1 MPRIAISLGSSFL
14 GYATHAGFM
23 ARLHELG
30 VRPVKVAGASAGAIA
45 AGLYASGLPQERI
58 KDEVLRLWM
67 RLSFVHGT
75 TWFLHQV
82 RSFLLSRHPSFFHPR
97 AAVTHF
103 ESIVGDMK
111 IEDLRQ
117 PSLAIALT
125 RLDTHEALLAQRGSL
140 AHAMVNSCCV
150 PVLFAPLEY
159 EGAMCVDGG
168 VANELPVDQW
178 FDDEEVDIIIAH
190 RITSANPPRSIFFP
204 YNVMGISSDV
214 HDTAGKQLMGY
225 RQALAKQAGKKL
237 LVADTVHPRPSML
250 FGHDLSGFYAIGVAQ
265 AQQFFDSTLRPLL
278 DA

>member
-45 AGLYASGLPQERI
+45 AGLYAAGLPQQQI
-58 KDEVLRLWM
+58 KDAVLRWGM

-75 TWFLHQV
+75 TWFIHQV
-82 RSFLLSRHPSFFHPR
+82 RSFMLSRHPSIFHPR

-103 ESIVGDMK
+103 ENLVGDMK
-111 IEDLRQ
+111 IEDMRS
-117 PSLAIALT
+117 PAISIALT
-125 RLDTHEALLAQRGSL
+125 RLDTQEALLAKRGSL

-150 PVLFAPLEY
+150 PVMFAPLEH

-178 FDDEEVDIIIAH
+178 FEDPEVDLIIAH
-190 RITSANPPRSIFFP
+190 RITSPTPARSIFFP
-204 YNVMGISSDV
+204 YNLMGISGDV
-214 HDTAGKQLMGY
+214 QDTAGGQLMRY
-225 RQALAKQAGKKL
+225 RQALAKAAGKTM
-237 LVADTVHPRPSML
+237 LVVDTVHPRPSML
-250 FGHDLSGFYAIGVAQ
+250 FGSDLSGYYATGEAQ
-265 AQQFFDSTLRPLL
+265 AQQFYDSTLRPLL
-278 DA
+278 GT